1 MADDPKDEL
10 RARFEDHRTPSEK
23 ESESETDQTNKTDDA
38 ADTDNMS
45 DSPNTHNTGSTSDT
59 SETGS
64 TGTRPGPERDPD
76 STRNRKQVAF
86 YLSEETRDRLSE
98 RYDEYDA
105 LSKLAGE
112 GGIEKHKD
120 FLEPVV
126 RAGLESEQLDGLIGI
141 DRDEIDR

>member
-10 RARFEDHRTPSEK
+10 RARFEDHRTPSE
-23 ESESETDQTNKTDDA
+23 TDDA

-45 DSPNTHNTGSTSDT
+45 DSSNTHNTGSTGSTDKT
-59 SETGS
+59 ES
-64 TGTRPGPERDPD
+64 TGTQPGPERDPD

-86 YLSEETRDRLSE
+86 YLSEETRERLSE

-126 RAGLESEQLDGLIGI
+126 RAGLESDQLDDLVGI

>member
-1 MADDPKDEL
+1 MPDDPKDEL
-10 RARFEDHRTPSEK
+10 RARFEEHNTPNTSD
-23 ESESETDQTNKTDDA
+23 SESETDQTDDA

-45 DSPNTHNTGSTSDT
+45 DSPNTHNTGSTGNT
-59 SETGS
+59 SEAEN
-64 TGTRPGPERDPD
+64 TGTQPGPERDPD

-86 YLSEETRDRLSE
+86 YLSEKTRERLSE

-126 RAGLESEQLDGLIGI
+126 RAGLESDQLDDLVGI
-141 DRDEIDR
+141 DRDAINR